1 MKKWILLCF
10 LSVMASPAFGQD
22 WGNALVTDRPDTAE
36 SSLTVGKN
44 RFQLE
49 TSTAFDH
56 NRNAGVTTQTFSF
69 PTLLR
74 YGFLDQAEFRVEGN
88 LFQSQSATGSARA
101 NGITDLDFGLKW
113 HLLDTEGLRP
123 SFGLLAH
130 LTVPT
135 GKKGFSGE
143 GYVPT
148 FKTLIEWD
156 LPRDFSLGMNL
167 GFDVSVQDTVGDK
180 FARFLYAVAFGIPSP
195 ILTEQLRFFTGA
207 SGIIPTVSGKS
218 EQHSVEGGVTFL
230 YTPNLQF
237 DTFVTAGLNRNTT
250 DIGTGLGLSWRF

>member
-1 MKKWILLCF
+1 MKKCILFCF
-10 LSVMASPAFGQD
+10 CGLLALPAFAQD
-22 WGNALVTDRPDTAE
+22 WDNALVTDRPDTAE
-36 SSLTVGKN
+36 SSLTVGRN

-49 TSTAFDH
+49 TGASFDH
-56 NRNAGVTTQTFSF
+56 DRKVGVTTQTINF
-69 PTLLR
+69 PTLVR
-74 YGFLDQAEFRVEGN
+74 YGVLEPLEFRVEGN

-101 NGITDLDFGLKW
+101 NGFTDLDFGLKW
-113 HLLDTEGLRP
+113 HLFDTLGIRP

-135 GKKGFSGE
+135 GKKSFSGE
-143 GYVPT
+143 GTVPT

-156 LPRDFSLGMNL
+156 LPRDFSFGMNL
-167 GFDVSVQDTVGDK
+167 GFDVPVQDGAGDK
-180 FARFLYAVAFGIPSP
+180 FAQFLYAAALGIPSP
-195 ILTEQLRFFTGA
+195 VLPERLGFFAGA

-218 EQHSVEGGVTFL
+218 EQHAVEGGVTFL
-230 YTPNLQF
+230 GTPNLQF